1 MELCTRCVA
10 ANCPAIVRTP
20 LAEPA
25 PDAATCPACGSGRP
39 LHVDAALARE
49 GRLERCPACDGREFF
64 VRKDFPQRLGL
75 VVVVA
80 AAVVSCVF
88 LYQKNLLAVWAVLG
102 GAVLID
108 AALYFVTGVV
118 VVCYRCRAEFRG
130 LPYNPAIKPFD
141 LATSE
146 KYAEVH

>member
-1 MELCTRCVA
+1 MELRTACVNP
-10 ANCPAIVRTP
+10 NCPAIVRTP
-20 LAEPA
+20 LGDPA
-25 PDAATCPACGSGRP
+25 PAAASCPACGSGRP
-39 LHVDAALARE
+39 LRVDAALVRD
-49 GRLERCPACDGREFF
+49 GRLELCPACDGREFF
-64 VRKDFPQRLGL
+64 VRKDFPQKLGL
-75 VVVVA
+75 AIVVA
-80 AAVVSCVF
+80 AALISCIF
-88 LYQKNLLAVWAVLG
+88 LYQKNLVGVWAVLG

-108 AALYFVTGVV
+108 AALYFVTGRV